1 MVIVAAAASGCGP
14 SLTDAG
20 ASAELGLEDPVFVVT
35 SSEMAPEV
43 DQLLGPRED
52 GGGSRVLDEEQDRA
66 ILLLREPELQ
76 ALSQFFHQR
85 LHRCGG
91 FTTHASLTEAR
102 AALADEPQGAL
113 GADAS
118 PPLALAEP
126 EVVGQLI
133 PLVDAGQILATIS
146 GLSSFPTRFY
156 QSPSGVEAAE
166 WLRDQWAALAANRP
180 GAVAE
185 LRPHADWAQPSVTL
199 TIPGDELP
207 DEVVVVGGHLD
218 SINIFGGEIAPG
230 ADDDA
235 SGVAT
240 ATEIARL
247 IVTQNIRLRRTVI
260 FMGYAAEEAGLRGSD
275 EIARD
280 FADRGV
286 QVSGVLHFDMTNFDG
301 SPFDIVLITDNTDPA
316 QTDFLGTLAGTYVP
330 EFPVST
336 DACGYA
342 CSDHASWTRAGFA
355 SVFPF
360 EATLDTY
367 DPNIHSEGD
376 TLEVSGNNADHA
388 AKFAKLGVAY
398 VVERAEVPDA
408 PPPG

>member
-1 MVIVAAAASGCGP
+1 MRGRNHRANVLGMVIVAAAASACGP
-14 SLTDAG
+14 SLIVDPG
-20 ASAELGLEDPVFVVT
+20 DSELGLEAPVFVVT
-35 SSEMAPEV
+35 GRDMAPAVEER
-43 DQLLGPRED
+43 LGPRDD
-52 GGGSRVLDEEQDRA
+52 GGGSRVLDVENERA

-76 ALSQFFHQR
+76 ALSQLFHQK

-91 FTTHASLTEAR
+91 FTSHSSLASAR
-102 AALADEPQGAL
+102 AAIADEAEGAI
-113 GADAS
+113 AVRAPA
-118 PPLALAEP
+118 PPELAEP

-133 PLVDAGQILATIS
+133 PLVDPAQILGTIS

-156 QSPSGVEAAE
+156 QSSDGVAAAE
-166 WLRDQWAALAANRP
+166 WLRDQWAQLAAARP

-185 LRPHADWAQPSVTL
+185 LRPHAGWAQPSVTL

-260 FMGYAAEEAGLRGSD
+260 FMGYAAEEVGLRGSD

-286 QVSGVLHFDMTNFDG
+286 QVTGVLHFDMTNFDG

-316 QTDFLGTLAGTYVP
+316 QTDFLATLAGTYIP

-342 CSDHASWTRAGFA
+342 CSDHASWTRAGFPSA
-355 SVFPF
+355 LPF

-367 DPNIHSEGD
+367 NPNIHSEGD
-376 TLEVSGNNADHA
+376 TLEV
-388 AKFAKLGVAY
+388 
-398 VVERAEVPDA
+398 
-408 PPPG
+408 